1 MNLFLIFEPF
11 QGSPSPSKTLSP
23 SSRPPMMQ
31 PSMQSHSELSSAN
44 GIPNG
49 AIYNQMQVNYDFPNS
64 NPSGLELA
72 GFCSPSQGKF

>member
-1 MNLFLIFEPF
+1 
-11 QGSPSPSKTLSP
+11 
-23 SSRPPMMQ
+23 MMQ
-31 PSMQSHSELSSAN
+31 PSMQNHSEVSAN
-44 GIPNG
+44 GIQNG